1 MIEITMPD
9 FTQVYAELLVL
20 AMTCVILILDQFLG
34 DAKRNITYYLTQLTV
49 ILAAVI
55 TFNQDHSKTVLSFS
69 DMFINDGMSAL
80 LKMSLYVVMI
90 GIFLYSRDYLTKRG
104 LLKGEYYVLG
114 LFGMLGMM
122 IMISSHNFL
131 TIYLG
136 LELLSLS
143 LYALVAF
150 DRDSA
155 TASEAAMK
163 FFVLGAIAS
172 GMLLYGM
179 SMLYGANGSLDFAA
193 ISTSINEGSASKQIQ
208 AFGLVFIVV
217 GLAFKL
223 GAVPFHMWLPDI
235 YHGAPTSVTLYIASA
250 PKIAAFAMV
259 IRLLAETMP
268 GLLAEWQTMLIMLA
282 ILSIGIGNVIAIAQ
296 TNLKRML
303 AYSTISHVGFLL
315 LGILAGD
322 KAGYSAAMFYT
333 ITYALTSLGAF
344 GMIILMS
351 RNGFEADS
359 LDDYKGLNQ
368 RNPWYAFVMLIL
380 MFSMA
385 GVPPTVGFFAKF
397 WVLQAVINVDMTWLA
412 LVAVFFSVI
421 GAFYYIRIIKL
432 MYFDK
437 SETDTAIEGSAD
449 MRVAISLNG
458 ILILALGILP
468 NSLMAICVAAFA

>member
-1 MIEITMPD
+1 MPD
-9 FTQVYAELLVL
+9 FTQAYAEIFVL
-20 AMTCVILILDQFLG
+20 SMACVILILDQFLS
-34 DAKRNITYYLTQLTV
+34 DVQRSITYYLTQLTV
-49 ILAAVI
+49 ISAAVI
-55 TFNQDHSKTVLSFS
+55 TFNQDHSATVITFS
-69 DMFINDGMSAL
+69 GMFVNDGMSAV
-80 LKMSLYVVMI
+80 LKMAMYIVMI
-90 GIFLYSRDYLTKRG
+90 GVFLYSRSYLLKQG

-122 IMISSHNFL
+122 VMISAHNFL

-143 LYALVAF
+143 MYALVAYN
-150 DRDSA
+150 RDSKI
-155 TASEAAMK
+155 ASEAAMK
-163 FFVLGAIAS
+163 YFVLGAIAS

-179 SMLYGANGSLDFAA
+179 SMLYGANGTLDIAA
-193 ISTSINEGSASKQIQ
+193 ISSSISEGNASKQIQ

-259 IRLLAETMP
+259 MRLLTETMP
-268 GLLAEWQTMLIMLA
+268 GLFSDWQTMLIILS

-303 AYSTISHVGFLL
+303 AYSTISHVGFLI
-315 LGILAGD
+315 LGILAGNNE
-322 KAGYSAAMFYT
+322 GYSAAMFYT
-333 ITYALTSLGAF
+333 ITYALTSMGAF

-351 RNGFEADS
+351 RNGFEADH

-385 GVPPTVGFFAKF
+385 GVPPTVGFFAKL
-397 WVLQAVINVDMTWLA
+397 WVLEAVIHIDMTWLA

-421 GAFYYIRIIKL
+421 GAYYYIRIIKL

-437 SETDTAIEGSAD
+437 PENEQALEGSAD

-458 ILILALGILP
+458 LLILALGAFP
-468 NSLMAICVAAFA
+468 GSLMALCVAALA